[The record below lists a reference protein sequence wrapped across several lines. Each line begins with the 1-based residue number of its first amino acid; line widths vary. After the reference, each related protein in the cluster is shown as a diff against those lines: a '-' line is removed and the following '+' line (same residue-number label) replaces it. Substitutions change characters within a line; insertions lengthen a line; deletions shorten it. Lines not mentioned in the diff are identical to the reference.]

1 MFSHGLAE
9 TDDGK
14 KVIGVGGC
22 EGGVGGGGGG
32 GAKMEI
38 GLPIISSEIFGAILE
53 FIYTGQITLHEDNVQ
68 DILTYADMYQVERL
82 LPPCEQ
88 FLLTQLHPSNALG
101 IFLFA
106 ETHSLTNLRSQAQ
119 AFLHHHFLQ
128 VLSSVV
134 SWILHDAVTRRRFAF
149 EVIRP

>member
-1 MFSHGLAE
+1 MGVSSPKTEILAFVF
-9 TDDGK
+9 TFH
-14 KVIGVGGC
+14 
-22 EGGVGGGGGG
+22 
-32 GAKMEI
+32 
-38 GLPIISSEIFGAILE
+38 S
-53 FIYTGQITLHEDNVQ
+53 Q

-106 ETHSLTNLRSQAQ
+106 ETHSLTDLRLQAQ

-128 VLSSVV
+128 V
-134 SWILHDAVTRRRFAF
+134 ILLFRHLENSIISLQFAIDLF
-149 EVIRP
+149 P